1 MKSGQRAAFLAGILA
16 FFLAPASPA
25 PASPPSVESVFPACG
40 RRGDK
45 VVVKLSGARLDT
57 VREIAF
63 YKPGL
68 SVESIGSDGQG
79 SCRVTIAV
87 SPDAPLGPVPMRAR
101 GDDGYSSLHL
111 FHVVSLPVVA
121 LAENEASGKTPK
133 ALKGDC
139 CVAGI
144 LAEGE
149 VHRFAITLRKGER
162 LVAEAVGIR
171 AGAAFLD
178 THLELVSPSGKPL
191 AVADDSP
198 QSAQDAVLE
207 AAAQEDG
214 AHVLVLREANL
225 GGSDNGFYMLHVGG
239 FPRPMRVSPPGGRP
253 GEKTA
258 FQFNDI
264 RGSRALESTL
274 PASFSGTHNLYLS
287 DSSGTSPTPNPVRV
301 TNHAV
306 YEESAGNLRAPEA
319 PVAFHGLISAP
330 GQTDTRPFTARK
342 GQVLLVEAW
351 ARRLGSPLE
360 PVMEITDSAGR
371 QLSASDDDEGHDS
384 RIRFEVPAEGA
395 YSLKIR
401 DQRGQ
406 GGPDH
411 FYRVE
416 VGPDAAT
423 LACFLPRP
431 NRLSQERQTVLI
443 PSGGR
448 ALVIL
453 GARRGDLGGEVAL
466 TASELPAGVKVISY
480 PARAGEFRIPCLMEA
495 AAGTKPRG
503 ALARLGVTHAG
514 GQQGGFLQTVDLVAE
529 SADTLYQGVE
539 LDRLA
544 VAVGNPSPVS
554 VELDAPRA
562 GLPVDGAITLRAKV
576 TRSEG
581 FTGAVELL
589 IPLLPAWVEGPEIV
603 KVPAGKTAAE
613 FELTAL
619 PGAIPG
625 EFPLAIE
632 ARALE
637 RGSARV
643 CSRFV
648 PLRVVPRLVESPPV
662 NLVARQGGK
671 APVMLPMK
679 PGLPYSGTARLLEL
693 PPRVTAAEAPLNGGA
708 AAVPTEAVV
717 AADGPVGE
725 HRNIVCAI
733 SMAIGGEKV
742 TQYVARGTTL
752 RIEPPGSSAIG
763 PDGRPLSRLEQ
774 LRAKSPDKPMP

>member
-1 MKSGQRAAFLAGILA
+1 MKSGHRAAFLAGIVALL
-16 FFLAPASPA
+16 LAPASPA
-25 PASPPSVESVFPACG
+25 TASPPSVESIFPACG

-45 VVVKLSGARLDT
+45 VVAKLSGARLDT
-57 VREIAF
+57 LRDITF

-68 SVESIGSDGQG
+68 SVENIGSEGPG
-79 SCRVTIAV
+79 TCRVTIAV

-101 GDDGYSSLHL
+101 GDDGFSSLHL
-111 FHVVSLPVVA
+111 FHVVSLPVVT
-121 LAENEASGKTPK
+121 LSENEASGKVPK
-133 ALKGDC
+133 VLKGDC

-144 LAEGE
+144 LGEGE
-149 VHRFAITLRKGER
+149 VHRFGINLRKGDR

-178 THLELVSPSGKPL
+178 THLELFSPSGRRL

-198 QSAQDAVLE
+198 LSAQDAVLE
-207 AAAQEDG
+207 AVANEDG
-214 AHVLVLREANL
+214 GHVLLLREANL

-239 FPRPMRVSPPGGRP
+239 FPRPMRVAPPGGRP
-253 GEKTA
+253 GQRITFE
-258 FQFNDI
+258 FNDI
-264 RGSRALESTL
+264 RGKRTLESTL
-274 PASFSGTHNLYLS
+274 PATFSGTHNLYLA

-306 YEESAGNLRAPEA
+306 CEESGGIQQAPEV

-330 GQTDTRPFTARK
+330 GQTDARTFTARK

-360 PVMEITDSAGR
+360 PVMEITDSTGR

-384 RIRFEVPAEGA
+384 RIRFVVPADG
-395 YSLKIR
+395 SFSVNIR

-416 VGPDAAT
+416 VGPDVAT

-431 NRLSQERQTVLI
+431 NRLSQERQTILI

-448 ALVIL
+448 ALVLL
-453 GARRGDLGGEVAL
+453 GARRGDLSGEVAL
-466 TASELPAGVKVISY
+466 TASELPPGVRLTAH

-495 AAGTKPRG
+495 ASATKPCG
-503 ALARLGVTHAG
+503 ALARLGVTHSG
-514 GQQGGFLQTVDLVAE
+514 GERGGFVQPIDLVAE

-544 VAVGNPSPVS
+544 IAVGNPSPVS
-554 VELDAPRA
+554 VELDQPRA
-562 GLPVDGAITLRAKV
+562 GLPIDGAITLRARV
-576 TRSEG
+576 TRAEG

-589 IPLLPAWVEGPEIV
+589 VPMLPAWVEAPEIV
-603 KVPAGKTAAE
+603 KLPPGKTVGE

-619 PGAIPG
+619 PGAVPG

-637 RGSARV
+637 GGSGRV

-648 PLRVVPRLVESPPV
+648 TLRVIPRLVESPPV

-671 APVMLPMK
+671 ALMALPMK
-679 PGLPYSGTARLLEL
+679 PGMPHSGTARLLEL
-693 PPRVTAAEAPLNGGA
+693 PPRVTAADAPLGGGA
-708 AAVPTEAVV
+708 LSVPAEAVV

-733 SMAIGGEKV
+733 SMVIGGEKV

-752 RIEPPGSSAIG
+752 RIEPPGSGAIG

-774 LRAKSPDKPMP
+774 LRSKATSKPRP